1 MLADASAV
9 AVAVVER
16 CCTPAQSICSSCS
29 CNCCCIQFSFFCQP
43 YCHVR
48 FTHAL
53 SLYVSTVSLFRIQN
67 KMKKKLSS
75 ECYFFFN
82 FHRIQ
87 MQSYSFSVLNKEK
100 RHLHALFVNIPT
112 KVKIAF
118 FFRELIV
125 IGTCISSLVSSIAFN
140 SNRLVFQYIHIIL
153 MFFLSTS

>member
-1 MLADASAV
+1 MPVQLLLPSSSAV
-9 AVAVVER
+9 ALPLNLYAR
-16 CCTPAQSICSSCS
+16 
-29 CNCCCIQFSFFCQP
+29 
-43 YCHVR
+43 
-48 FTHAL
+48 HAL
-53 SLYVSTVSLFRIQN
+53 ATAVAYNSLFFVSLIVMSVSLTHSVYMFQLFPSFESKI
-67 KMKKKLSS
+67 KWKKKLSS